1 MVVLF
6 DQKKLKIFYFYQYFS
21 TSQGS
26 WGTRVH
32 EFTKEWI
39 KTNPKL
45 DVKVITSLYYK
56 SDLKSDKFWSTQK
69 FDGVDVDVLGIN
81 VNNKDGFLK
90 RIFSFLAYA
99 VFSSGY
105 ALFGKYDIA
114 IASSG
119 PITVGLPG
127 LIAKKVRGKKLVF
140 EVRDLWP
147 QGAIELGIIKNPT
160 IINWAKNFEM
170 ICYQNA
176 DLIVTLSPGMCD
188 EVKVKVP
195 SKKVI
200 SITNA
205 ANIELFSEEKQIDLF
220 ESGIEP
226 GQYALYAGN
235 IGRVNNVEWMYESA
249 MQLTQSKSSMKIV
262 MIGDGQLKSELQS
275 RKEIEGNENLILL
288 PLMPKK
294 DLVGLIQNAAVSLVP
309 LANTPILVT
318 SSPNKLFESLAAG
331 IPVIITTEGW
341 MKELIDAE
349 GLGHYVD
356 PDNSYSLTKLL
367 IEIVV
372 PDEMEKN
379 RIKGFAKVRFD
390 QKVLANEFLNALNE
404 IH

>member
-1 MVVLF
+1 M
-6 DQKKLKIFYFYQYFS
+6 KIFYFYQYFS

-45 DVKVITSLYYK
+45 EVKVITSLYYK
-56 SDLKSDKFWSTQK
+56 SDLKSDKFWNTQK
-69 FDGVDVDVLGIN
+69 FDGVDVDVLGIK

-90 RIFSFLAYA
+90 RIFSFLAYS
-99 VFSSGY
+99 VFSSVY
-105 ALFGKYDIA
+105 ALFGTYDIA

-127 LIAKKVRGKKLVF
+127 LIAKKIRGKKLVF

-147 QGAIELGIIKNPT
+147 QGAIELGIIKNPFL
-160 IINWAKNFEM
+160 INLAKKFEM
-170 ICYQNA
+170 SCYKNS
-176 DLIVTLSPGMCD
+176 DLIVTLSPGMRD
-188 EVKVKVP
+188 EVKFNVP
-195 SKKVI
+195 HKKVI

-205 ANIELFSEEKQIDLF
+205 ANIELFSEEKKIDLH
-220 ESGIEP
+220 ELGLKP

-249 MQLTQSKSSMKIV
+249 MQLTRCKSSMKIV
-262 MIGDGQLKSELQS
+262 MIGDGQLKSDLQI
-275 RKEIEGNENLILL
+275 RKEVDGNENLVLL

-294 DLVGLIQNAAVSLVP
+294 DLVGFIQNASVSLVP
-309 LANTPILVT
+309 LANTPILNT

-341 MKELIDAE
+341 MKEMVYADD
-349 GLGHYVD
+349 LGYYVD
-356 PDNSYSLTKLL
+356 PDRSKALTELL
-367 IEIVV
+367 TQLAAQNEV
-372 PDEMEKN
+372 EKS
-379 RIKGFAKVRFD
+379 RIREFAKKNFD
-390 QKVLANEFLNALNE
+390 KRILANQFLKEINE
-404 IH
+404 VF

>member
-1 MVVLF
+1 M
-6 DQKKLKIFYFYQYFS
+6 KIFYFYQYFS
-21 TSQGS
+21 TSRGS

-45 DVKVITSLYYK
+45 EVKVITSLYYK

-90 RIFSFLAYA
+90 RIFSYLAYA

-147 QGAIELGIIKNPT
+147 QGAIELGIIKNSLL
-160 IINWAKNFEM
+160 INWAKKLELS
-170 ICYQNA
+170 CYKNS
-176 DLIVTLSPGMCD
+176 DLIVTLSPGMRD

-195 SKKVI
+195 HKKVI

-205 ANIELFSEEKQIDLF
+205 ANIELFSEEKKMDLYDL
-220 ESGIEP
+220 GLKR
-226 GQYALYAGN
+226 GKYALYAGN

-249 MQLTQSKSSMKIV
+249 MQLTQCKSSMKIV
-262 MIGDGQLKSELQS
+262 MIGDGQLKANLQN
-275 RKEIEGNENLILL
+275 RKEIEGNENLVLL

-294 DLVGLIQNAAVSLVP
+294 DLVGFIQNAAVSLVP

-331 IPVIITTEGW
+331 VPVVITTKGW
-341 MKELIDAE
+341 MKDLIDSE
-349 GLGHYVD
+349 GLGHFVD
-356 PDNSYSLTKLL
+356 PDDCDSLTKLL
-367 IEIVV
+367 TEIVA
-372 PDEMEKN
+372 PDEREKN
-379 RIKGFAKVRFD
+379 RIKGFAKRRFD
-390 QKVLANEFLNALNE
+390 QKILAEQFYNEL
-404 IH
+404 IKI

>member
-1 MVVLF
+1 
-6 DQKKLKIFYFYQYFS
+6 LKIFYFYQYFS

-45 DVKVITSLYYK
+45 EVKVITSLYYK
-56 SDLKSDKFWSTQK
+56 SDLKSDRFWSTQK

-147 QGAIELGIIKNPT
+147 QGAIELGIIKNT
-160 IINWAKNFEM
+160 LLINWANKFELS
-170 ICYQNA
+170 CYKNA
-176 DLIVTLSPGMCD
+176 DLIVTLSPGMRD
-188 EVKVKVP
+188 EVKFKVP
-195 SKKVI
+195 HKKVI

-205 ANIELFSEEKQIDLF
+205 ANIELFSEEKKINLYDFGLK
-220 ESGIEP
+220 P
-226 GQYALYAGN
+226 GEYALYAGN

-249 MQLTQSKSSMKIV
+249 MQLTQCKSSMKIV
-262 MIGDGQLKSELQS
+262 MIGDGQLKSDLQN
-275 RKEIEGNENLILL
+275 RKEIEGNENLVLL
-288 PLMPKK
+288 HLMPKK
-294 DLVGLIQNAAVSLVP
+294 DLVGFIQNAAVSLVP
-309 LANTPILVT
+309 LANTPILNT
-318 SSPNKLFESLAAG
+318 SSPNKLFESLASG
-331 IPVIITTEGW
+331 IPVVITTEGW
-341 MKELIDAE
+341 MKEMVYAE
-349 GLGHYVD
+349 DLGYYVD
-356 PDNSYSLTKLL
+356 PDRSKALTDLL
-367 IEIVV
+367 TQLAAPNEV
-372 PDEMEKN
+372 EKS
-379 RIKGFAKVRFD
+379 RIREFAKKNFD
-390 QKVLANEFLNALNE
+390 KRILANQFLKGINE
-404 IH
+404 VF